1 MSRIACI
8 ALLILLSTHQPLIAK
23 EGDNLIGKPA
33 HEWGKL
39 KWLNSEPLKLK
50 DLKAKGRVVL
60 IRWWTN
66 TCPFCER
73 SADALNEFH
82 KDLSDDGLVVIGMYH
97 PKPYGRH
104 APMKE
109 ITQAMKQLEFKF
121 PIALD
126 IEWKTLINYWLVPG
140 KRRWTSVS
148 FLIDKAGKIR
158 YIHPGGEYHKKDG
171 QAKRDYLELKAKIK
185 TLLAEPKANAK
196 AEGHKDAPK
205 NVQ

>member
-1 MSRIACI
+1 MSKIAWI
-8 ALLILLSTHQPLIAK
+8 ALLILLGIHQSVLAK
-23 EGDNLIGKPA
+23 EGDDLIGKPA
-33 HEWGKL
+33 PEWEKL
-39 KWLNSEPLKLK
+39 KWLNSDPLELK
-50 DLKAKGRVVL
+50 ALKAKGKVVL

-66 TCPFCER
+66 RCPFCKR

-82 KDLSDDGLVVIGMYH
+82 KDFSDDGLVVIGMYH

-104 APMKE
+104 ALMKE
-109 ITQAMKQLEFKF
+109 ITQATKQFAFEF

-126 IEWKTLINYWLVPG
+126 MEWKTLINYWFVVG

-171 QAKRDYLELKAKIK
+171 QAKRDYLELKAEIK
-185 TLLAEPKANAK
+185 KLLAEPRANAK
-196 AEGHKDAPK
+196 TQEHKNAKK